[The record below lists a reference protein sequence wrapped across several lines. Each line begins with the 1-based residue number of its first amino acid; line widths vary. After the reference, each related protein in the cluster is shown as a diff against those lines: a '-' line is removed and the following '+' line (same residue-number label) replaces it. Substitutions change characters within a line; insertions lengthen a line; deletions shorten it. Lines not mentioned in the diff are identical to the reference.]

1 MTGKQFSV
9 GLERS
14 QRMKSSNPSSRGNS
28 KIVNNCNQSS
38 LCFAW
43 TLRKMAQSPVMTDFI
58 QWSWSILM
66 KGDASETETNTM
78 QQQQQKHLG
87 QHQSP
92 NRPKKEIAFNGSR
105 QDLAPEA
112 TPAHG
117 TIQVPE
123 RATAKERKE
132 KAKAKAKAKEK
143 EKAKAKARA
152 KAKANMHSQ
161 KPEHKHQD
169 QHLEASH
176 LQAKKIGRYA
186 DFS

>member
-1 MTGKQFSV
+1 
-9 GLERS
+9 
-14 QRMKSSNPSSRGNS
+14 
-28 KIVNNCNQSS
+28 
-38 LCFAW
+38 
-43 TLRKMAQSPVMTDFI
+43 
-58 QWSWSILM
+58 M

-87 QHQSP
+87 QHQST

-143 EKAKAKARA
+143 EKAKAKAKA
-152 KAKANMHSQ
+152 TAKEKEKAKANGGKARVIGLIRIGLRTNPKGVH
-161 KPEHKHQD
+161 
-169 QHLEASH
+169 HL
-176 LQAKKIGRYA
+176 LV
-186 DFS
+186 

>member
-1 MTGKQFSV
+1 
-9 GLERS
+9 
-14 QRMKSSNPSSRGNS
+14 
-28 KIVNNCNQSS
+28 
-38 LCFAW
+38 
-43 TLRKMAQSPVMTDFI
+43 
-58 QWSWSILM
+58 M

-87 QHQSP
+87 QHQS
-92 NRPKKEIAFNGSR
+92 RLKKEIAFNGSR

-143 EKAKAKARA
+143 EKAKAKAKARA